1 MIQLTNAPQKE
12 KANPAARK
20 VSDLSG
26 RLSRVLR
33 DLRKN
38 SAFIFMSLP
47 GILLVLVFSYL
58 PMPGI
63 IIAFKNF
70 KANLGLWDSA
80 WVGFKNFQFLF
91 ATDIAWRITIN
102 TVFLN
107 TIFIITSI
115 VGSLCLALLLNEVRI
130 KFLARFYQSAVFFP
144 YFISWVIVGLF
155 GYALLNYD
163 NGLLNMTLDKLG
175 LDRIDWYKS
184 PTLWPAILTITN
196 LWKGAGYW
204 SIVYLAAMMGISPEY
219 YEAAELDGA
228 SRWKQIIRITLP
240 LITPLIII
248 NFLLSVGRIFFADF
262 GMFYYVT
269 RDSKLLYPTTDVI
282 DTYVF
287 RALRQLGDFGMAG
300 AAGLY
305 QSVVGFLTIMI
316 ANWVV
321 KRIDPEKSI
330 F

>member
-1 MIQLTNAPQKE
+1 MIHLTDTPQEKQKTWSVVKTLAMPDWLAQLRRDLSRNAPF
-12 KANPAARK
+12 
-20 VSDLSG
+20 L
-26 RLSRVLR
+26 L
-33 DLRKN
+33 
-38 SAFIFMSLP
+38 MCLP

-58 PMPGI
+58 PLPGLV
-63 IIAFKNF
+63 IAFKNF

-80 WVGFKNFQFLF
+80 WVGFKNFEFLF
-91 ATDIAWRITIN
+91 TTKVAWRITVN

-107 TIFIITSI
+107 SIFIATSI
-115 VGSLCLALLLNEVRI
+115 LGSLGLALLLNEVRI
-130 KFLARFYQSAVFFP
+130 KWLARFYQSAVFFP
-144 YFISWVIVGLF
+144 YFVSWVVVGMF
-155 GYALLNYD
+155 GFALLNYD
-163 NGLLNMTLDKLG
+163 NGLMNITLTRLG
-175 LDRIDWYKS
+175 YEPVDWYKS
-184 PTLWPAILTITN
+184 PDLWPNILTITN

-219 YEAAELDGA
+219 YEVAELDGA
-228 SRWKQIIRITLP
+228 SRWQQIVSITLP
-240 LITPLIII
+240 LITPIIII

-305 QSVVGFLTIMI
+305 QSVVSFLTVMF
-316 ANWVV
+316 ANWLV
-321 KRIDPEKSI
+321 KRVDPEKSI

>member
-1 MIQLTNAPQKE
+1 MIHLTDTPQEKKKALSLPKTGVVSAWLSQLK
-12 KANPAARK
+12 R
-20 VSDLSG
+20 DLSRNG
-26 RLSRVLR
+26 TFLL
-33 DLRKN
+33 
-38 SAFIFMSLP
+38 MCLP
-47 GILLVLVFSYL
+47 GILLVIVFSYL
-58 PMPGI
+58 PLPGI

-80 WVGFKNFQFLF
+80 WVGFKNFEFLF
-91 ATDIAWRITIN
+91 TTKVAWRITVN

-107 TIFIITSI
+107 SIFIATSI
-115 VGSLCLALLLNEVRI
+115 LGSLGLALLLNEVRV
-130 KFLARFYQSAVFFP
+130 KWLARFYQSAVFFP
-144 YFISWVIVGLF
+144 YFVSWVVVGMF
-155 GYALLNYD
+155 GFALLNYD
-163 NGLLNMTLDKLG
+163 NGLMNITLARLG
-175 LDRIDWYKS
+175 FEPVDWYKS
-184 PTLWPAILTITN
+184 PELWPGILTITN

-204 SIVYLAAMMGISPEY
+204 SIVYLAAMMGISPEL

-228 SRWKQIIRITLP
+228 SRWQQIMRITLP
-240 LITPLIII
+240 LITPIIII

-305 QSVVGFLTIMI
+305 QSVVSFLTVMF
-316 ANWVV
+316 ANWLV
-321 KRIDPEKSI
+321 KRVDPEKSL

>member
-1 MIQLTNAPQKE
+1 MIHLTDTPQE
-12 KANPAARK
+12 KQKARSLPRTGAVPAWLARF
-20 VSDLSG
+20 VRDLS
-26 RLSRVLR
+26 
-33 DLRKN
+33 KN
-38 SAFIFMSLP
+38 GSFLLMCLP
-47 GILLVLVFSYL
+47 GILLVIVFSYL
-58 PMPGI
+58 PLPGI

-80 WVGFKNFQFLF
+80 WVGFKNFEFLF
-91 ATDIAWRITIN
+91 TTKVAWRITIN

-107 TIFIITSI
+107 SIFIATSI
-115 VGSLCLALLLNEVRI
+115 LGSLGLALLLNEVRI
-130 KFLARFYQSAVFFP
+130 KWLARFYQSAVFFP
-144 YFISWVIVGLF
+144 YFVSWVVVGMF
-155 GYALLNYD
+155 GFALLNYD
-163 NGLLNMTLDKLG
+163 NGLVNITLARLG
-175 LDRIDWYKS
+175 YEPLDWYKS
-184 PTLWPAILTITN
+184 PDLWPGILTITN

-228 SRWKQIIRITLP
+228 SRWQQIMSITLP
-240 LITPLIII
+240 LITPIIII

-305 QSVVGFLTIMI
+305 QSVIGFLTVMF
-316 ANWVV
+316 ANWLV
-321 KRIDPEKSI
+321 KRVDPEKSI